1 MDAQRTGLYR
11 AIAIGFLC
19 FNRVSQTLKG
29 CASCIERGCDG
40 CGEVSGNAV
49 LDQELAQAR
58 QFCQG
63 GSHDIEAAATVDVD
77 VEISGYENSITEIDQ
92 PGIARDFRGGARR
105 ERDDLTVFNHEQRVA
120 NLFDRSE

>member
-1 MDAQRTGLYR
+1 MWRRQLDVREPAVRW
-11 AIAIGFLC
+11 
-19 FNRVSQTLKG
+19 
-29 CASCIERGCDG
+29 RG
-40 CGEVSGNAV
+40 
-49 LDQELAQAR
+49 
-58 QFCQG
+58 
-63 GSHDIEAAATVDVD
+63 HDIEAAATVDVD